1 MARWYSSKVLTLLL
15 LSLIILE
22 ILDVKKTPTEE
33 RLSRKGFFH
42 PALGTDFSVSLATT
56 SALKGLG
63 RAVTL
68 WL

>member
-15 LSLIILE
+15 LSLTILE

-33 RLSRKGFFH
+33 HLSRKGFFY
-42 PALGTDFSVSLATT
+42 PAPGTDFSVSLATT